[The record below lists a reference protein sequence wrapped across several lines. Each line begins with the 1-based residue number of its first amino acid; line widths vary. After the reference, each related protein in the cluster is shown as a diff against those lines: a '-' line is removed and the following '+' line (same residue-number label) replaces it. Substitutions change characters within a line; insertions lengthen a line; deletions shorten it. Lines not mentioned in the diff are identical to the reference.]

1 MKAKLA
7 SLIAVPL
14 LALSSVTFAQET
26 AQPVPAEPMMLSMSQ
41 MDGVTAGFLDF
52 DIDFHAKTININVN
66 FGDQNIGN
74 IGGHGGTGA
83 KYFLI
88 GG

>member
-14 LALSSVTFAQET
+14 LALSSVSFAQET
-26 AQPVPAEPMMLSMSQ
+26 AQPVPAEPMMLSASQ
-41 MDGVTAGFLDF
+41 MDGITAGFLDI
-52 DIDFHAKTININVN
+52 DIRARTINVNVN

-83 KYFLI
+83 KYYF
-88 GG
+88 

>member
-52 DIDFHAKTININVN
+52 EFHAKTININVN

-83 KYFLI
+83 KFYVY
-88 GG
+88 